1 MKVNE
6 FRALSSEELTK
17 QLKAANQEFF
27 DIRLKAITKQLVN
40 HREIPRAR
48 KKIARI
54 QTLLKEKELGAQ

>member
-1 MKVNE
+1 MKVDE
-6 FRALSSEELTK
+6 FRALSSEELAK

-54 QTLLKEKELGAQ
+54 QTLLREKELGAQ

>member
-1 MKVNE
+1 LKVNE
-6 FRALSSEELTK
+6 IRALSSEELTK
-17 QLKAANQEFF
+17 QLKAANQELF